1 MKLPL
6 AMVMLLALAGV
17 AAQAADFDERQTRR
31 ILGHGPWPPV
41 EAADRTNRYSG
52 HPDAIR
58 LGAMLFGEPR
68 LSGNGAIS
76 CQSCHR
82 PEHGWSEPK
91 ARSEGLQLQDRNA
104 PGLLNV
110 RLQRWFG
117 WDGANDS
124 LWAAGIRPVLKDS
137 EMGGSAAATAKLF
150 REDAPLACLAR
161 RIEPVYAGMDD
172 EAVLVL
178 AAKALAAFQET
189 LNSPR
194 TPFDDFR
201 DALAANDRA
210 AMGRYPE
217 GAQRGLALFTGRGQ
231 CGMCHTGANFSNG
244 EFHDTG
250 LVFFLNDPDRKTGTP
265 RRVDPGRHGG
275 IAHLQASPFNLLGRH
290 NDDPG
295 GAASIPARHVAQQH
309 RNWGEFKVPSL
320 RGLSATAPYMHD
332 GSKPSL
338 RDVILHYSELDEDRL
353 HSDGEAILRPL
364 HLSEAEIADLQAFLE
379 SLSVPDD
386 TAARYARLRREAA
399 ACR

>member
-1 MKLPL
+1 MK
-6 AMVMLLALAGV
+6 ALLAACLLLAFAGV
-17 AAQAADFDERQTRR
+17 AQGADFDATQTRR
-31 ILGHGPWPPV
+31 ILGHGPWPP
-41 EAADRTNRYSG
+41 AMDADRTNRFSG
-52 HPDAIR
+52 NADAIR

-68 LSGNGAIS
+68 LSGNGALS
-76 CQSCHR
+76 CQTCHR

-91 ARSEGLQLQDRNA
+91 ARSEGLQLQDRNS

-124 LWAAGIRPVLKDS
+124 LWAAGIRPILKDS
-137 EMGGSAAATAKLF
+137 EMGGSATATATLL

-161 RIEPVYAGMDD
+161 RVEPAYAAMND

-178 AAKALAAFQET
+178 AGKALAAFQET
-189 LNSPR
+189 LVTPR
-194 TPFDDFR
+194 TPFDEFR
-201 DALAANDRA
+201 DALAANDRTRMA
-210 AMGRYPE
+210 RYPQS
-217 GAQRGLALFTGRGQ
+217 AQRGLALFTGRGQ

-250 LVFFLNDPDRKTGTP
+250 LVFFLNDPDRKPGQP

-275 IAHLQASPFNLLGRH
+275 IAQLKANPFNLLGRH

-295 GAASIPARHVAQQH
+295 GMASVLVRHVEQQH
-309 RNWGEFKVPSL
+309 RNWGEFKVPGLRSL
-320 RGLSATAPYMHD
+320 TATAPYMHD
-332 GSKPSL
+332 GSKPTL

-353 HSDGEAILRPL
+353 HSDGEAILKPL
-364 HLSEAEIADLQAFLE
+364 RLTEAEIADLLAFLE
-379 SLSVPDD
+379 SLSAPDD
-386 TAARYARLRREAA
+386 TLARYETLRREAA